1 MLYSHKRYDISTYV
15 FIYIYIFMIYIL
27 GLTIEHI
34 SLTHLIPIYSHLPF
48 LIIMLTYQRI
58 WRAKE
63 PQSFVYHVII
73 LAWRALYTQ
82 KHIIKY
88 VCYIYISYIICNLYY
103 EKVILYFCCA
113 INQKFYSFSFISQ
126 GKIIYYFFRICP
138 YVQRDRRI
146 AIFKYDLKIVNLHN
160 LLL

>member
-34 SLTHLIPIYSHLPF
+34 SLTHLFPIYSHLPF

-88 VCYIYISYIICNLYY
+88 VCCIYIYHISFAICIMKRLYYIFVALLIRNFIASLLLAKAKLYIIFFGFVLMCS
-103 EKVILYFCCA
+103 VIGELQFLNT
-113 INQKFYSFSFISQ
+113 I
-126 GKIIYYFFRICP
+126 
-138 YVQRDRRI
+138 
-146 AIFKYDLKIVNLHN
+146 
-160 LLL
+160 